1 MKSEYIRFIPI
12 INEYIAMGFRSTNS
26 EYDVI
31 TMARTKPKRLH
42 TINIRLDDDTYEGL
56 HEIAEAETR
65 SFSNLAFAILRDW
78 LAERRKRDAR
88 LNEADEQS

>member
-1 MKSEYIRFIPI
+1 
-12 INEYIAMGFRSTNS
+12 MGFWSSNS
-26 EYDVI
+26 EYDVL
-31 TMARTKPKRLH
+31 TMARKKSKRLH

-78 LAERRKRDAR
+78 LAERRKRDVR
-88 LNEADEQS
+88 RNETNE